1 MMRTRHHG
9 PSRLR
14 LRRRLLLFSAPVAIV
29 ALVASI
35 KMISVVVAGTSASI
49 DFARGDISA
58 LRDDVSVLSVLN
70 VLEPVK
76 APSAAGSLAVLEGR
90 LDQADA
96 RYSDVLSRTDA
107 AQSCPVRVNLELVR
121 ETQGDLAARDLR
133 WEQARERY
141 SSALTIVE
149 EADSGC
155 FQGNTDANA
164 QRRAVRNDAAARLAA
179 KMDWLSAPP
188 LPPPPPPP
196 AAQAPE
202 PEVAAPVVPEPEQL
216 QAPLRLDPGGG
227 DPIERLQR
235 ILEDTAGRAGN

>member
-1 MMRTRHHG
+1 MMRARYHG

-14 LRRRLLLFSAPVAIV
+14 LRRGLLVLSAPVAIV

-35 KMISVVVAGTSASI
+35 KMISIVVAGNSAAM

-70 VLEPVK
+70 VLEPLK

-107 AQSCPVRVNLELVR
+107 VQSCPVRVNLELVR

-155 FQGNTDANA
+155 FQGNTDANPE
-164 QRRAVRNDAAARLAA
+164 RRAIRNDAAARLVA
-179 KMDWLSAPP
+179 KMAGLGTPP

-196 AAQAPE
+196 DVQAPQATVPE
-202 PEVAAPVVPEPEQL
+202 PAVPEPEEPR
-216 QAPLRLDPGGG
+216 APLRLDPNAG
-227 DPIERLQR
+227 DPIERLRQL
-235 ILEDTAGRAGN
+235 LEDSAG